1 MKGRTKTTVSYII
14 IMAIVLG
21 FSALLILSV
30 GSSVPKS
37 LFSFF
42 KGILGSPYAISEVLV
57 RATPLILAGLGVG
70 IGFRTGFINI
80 GAEGQLYM
88 GAIAVTALGMFAPN
102 LPAVV
107 MIPLALLLG
116 FAAGGLWSFIPG
128 ILKARFG
135 ISEVINTI
143 MFNYIA
149 INLVGILVRTVL
161 KDASYPY
168 PMSPTLPKAT
178 YLFKLLP
185 PNRVHAGF
193 LIALLCAFLLYL
205 LLFKTWTGF
214 CMRSVGINSRACQ
227 CAGISVFKNVAVSSL
242 ISGGM
247 AGIAGVC
254 EVAGLHHRLLEGL
267 SPSYGYLAIIVA
279 LLGRNH
285 PLLIVVSA
293 LGISALQVGS
303 MSMQRSAGVP
313 TSIASIIMGLIVV
326 LILAR
331 KQLFVRSK
339 EA

>member
-1 MKGRTKTTVSYII
+1 MKGKTKTFVSYLII
-14 IMAIVLG
+14 IAIVLAV
-21 FSALLILSV
+21 SALLILSV
-30 GSSVPKS
+30 GSSVQKS
-37 LFSFF
+37 LHSFL
-42 KGILGSPYAISEVLV
+42 KGIAGSSYGLSEVLV

-88 GAIAVTALGMFAPN
+88 GAIAVTALGMFAPK
-102 LPAVV
+102 LPGFL

-128 ILKARFG
+128 LLKAKFG

-168 PMSPTLPKAT
+168 PMSPVLPNAT
-178 YLFKLLP
+178 ALAQLFP
-185 PNRVHAGF
+185 PNRVHVGF
-193 LIALLCAFLLYL
+193 LIALVSAVLLYI

-214 CMRSVGINSRACQ
+214 GMRAVGLNGRACQ
-227 CAGISVFKNVAVSSL
+227 CAGISVFKHVALSSL
-242 ISGGM
+242 ISGGF

-254 EVAGLHHRLLEGL
+254 EVSGLHHRLIEGI

-285 PLLIVVSA
+285 PLWIVVSA

-313 TSIASIIMGLIVV
+313 TSIASIIMGMIVV

-331 KQLFVRSK
+331 KQLFATPR